1 MLKNLNVKTKLI
13 LLVGIAITGMLL
25 IISIGLTASGSMK
38 KSLDLVM
45 VQEQQARIAEKLHML
60 VLSMQ
65 NNENKTIL
73 SKTFSGKDQFAAD
86 FEKNRNDFNANIKL
100 LKVNMQSVNEQ
111 HIANCEKFIN
121 IEYAPVFKKIYNATK
136 YGDDVNAVAMSED
149 ETKPIVDKC
158 NKELNIIIKQY
169 QDNLKIATEENAKNY
184 IIGRNSI
191 IAISILSLLVLVVA
205 TFIIVTLINSSLITI
220 QTSLDA
226 FFKFLNRQTHK
237 AQRVELYLR
246 DEFGQMADMINDN
259 IAIIEKNFIADSAVA
274 GEMAQIAEQI
284 TIGNY
289 SARIKSDSST
299 EIMHVLRENMN
310 RMLDSAE
317 NNLND
322 ATKTLKHLASGRF
335 DVRNSINVQANMGE
349 LLKSIN
355 LLGESLQ
362 NMKMQNDYSN
372 KTIVDASQQLNRTIE
387 HITNTTVVDYKHM
400 ISDIVEKVYNVSQ
413 RENDKVDSLDQLVA
427 HANET
432 KTILQTIG
440 DIADQTN
447 LLALN
452 AAIEAARAG
461 EHGRGFAVVADEV
474 RKLAERT
481 QKSLTETTGTTNVLI
496 QSISHVSDSLN
507 KNAEDVSNISNEVSE
522 VSNKMDEIIDTLQQL
537 SK

>member
-25 IISIGLTASGSMK
+25 IISIGLTASGNMK
-38 KSLDLVM
+38 KSLDMVM
-45 VQEQQARIAEKLHML
+45 IQEQQARVAEKLYML

-86 FEKNRNDFNANIKL
+86 FEKNRNDFNTNIKL
-100 LKVNMQSVNEQ
+100 LRANMQSANEQ
-111 HIANCEKFIN
+111 HIVNCEKFIN

-136 YGDDVNAVAMSED
+136 YGDDVNAVQMSED

-158 NKELNIIIKQY
+158 NKELSIIIKNY
-169 QDNLKIATEENAKNY
+169 QDNLKTATEENAKDFVF
-184 IIGRNSI
+184 GRNLI
-191 IAISILSLLVLVVA
+191 IVISILSLVVLVAA
-205 TFIIVTLINSSLITI
+205 TFIIVTLINNSLVTI

-237 AQRVELYLR
+237 AQKVELHLR

-259 IAIIEKNFIADSAVA
+259 IAIIEKNFIADAAVA
-274 GEMAQIAEQI
+274 SEMAQIAEQI
-284 TIGNY
+284 TVGNY
-289 SARIKSDSST
+289 SARIQSDSST
-299 EIMHVLRENMN
+299 EVMHILRESMN
-310 RMLDSAE
+310 HMLDSAE
-317 NNLND
+317 KNLDD
-322 ATKTLKHLASGRF
+322 ATKTLKHLTSGRF
-335 DVRNSINVQANMGE
+335 DVRNNINVQANMGE

-362 NMKMQNDYSN
+362 DMKIQNDHSN
-372 KTIVDASQQLNRTIE
+372 KTIVDASLQLNKTIE

-413 RENDKVDSLDQLVA
+413 RENDLVDNLDQLVT

-432 KTILQTIG
+432 KMILQTIG

-496 QSISHVSDSLN
+496 QSISHVSESLN
-507 KNAEDVSNISNEVSE
+507 QNAEDVNNISNEVSE
-522 VSNKMDEIIDTLQQL
+522 VSHKMDEIIDALRQL
-537 SK
+537 SR